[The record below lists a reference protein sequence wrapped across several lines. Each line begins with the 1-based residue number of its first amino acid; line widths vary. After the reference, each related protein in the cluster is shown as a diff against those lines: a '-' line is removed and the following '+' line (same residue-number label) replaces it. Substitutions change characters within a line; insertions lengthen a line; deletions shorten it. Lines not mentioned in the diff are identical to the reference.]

1 MKRLTALIV
10 VLAMLAA
17 LCGCGGGGA
26 TTPETTVPPTTTEP
40 APLAADLYA
49 EANEKLA
56 AMQNVQLDIT
66 YIEEMV
72 LGADTF
78 KSTTQEIV
86 TLLDLGAETFRA
98 ATEGTCYS
106 GSYYT
111 EHTEQF
117 LDSHPDCR
125 PQKPRKRCRNT

>member
-49 EANEKLA
+49 EASEKLA
-56 AMQNVQLDIT
+56 ALTNVQLDIT
-66 YIEEMV
+66 YMEEMV
-72 LGADTF
+72 LA
-78 KSTTQEIV
+78 
-86 TLLDLGAETFRA
+86 
-98 ATEGTCYS
+98 
-106 GSYYT
+106 
-111 EHTEQF
+111 
-117 LDSHPDCR
+117 
-125 PQKPRKRCRNT
+125 